1 MGPSGSGKTTL
12 LSILGCLDRPT
23 RGEHLFD
30 GRRVEG
36 LGDDELSRLRNRSIG
51 FVFQS
56 FHLIPQLTVAEN
68 VETPLLYEG
77 APPAEWR
84 PRALR
89 ALERVGLAARADHRP
104 SELSGGEAQRAAIA
118 RALVTE
124 PRLLLADEPTGNLD
138 TATGEEIAALLDEL
152 HAAGPH
158 RGASSPT
165 TRPWPAAPSASSAS
179 ATGASSRRSGRDHAR
194 SSCLLR
200 LGVRSLQA
208 PQAAL
213 QPLHPRRRLRRGRG
227 GGDVVGG
234 RGGAARDARADRL
247 PRDRHRDPAPPPP
260 GARREDARRRCPWRP
275 SSRWGGSCPA
285 CARWRRCAWRS
296 CRRRRGA
303 AAPP

>member
-1 MGPSGSGKTTL
+1 VARVYPRGTTEVVALAGVSLEVREGEKLAIMGPSGSGKTTL

-36 LGDDELSRLRNRSIG
+36 LSDDELSRLRNRAIG

-77 APPAEWR
+77 APPGEWR
-84 PRALR
+84 PRALG

-138 TATGEEIAALLDEL
+138 SATGEEIAALLDEL
-152 HAAGPH
+152 HA
-158 RGASSPT
+158 RGRTVVIVTHNETLA
-165 TRPWPAAPSASSAS
+165 
-179 ATGASSRRSGRDHAR
+179 RRAER
-194 SSCLLR
+194 
-200 LGVRSLQA
+200 VV
-208 PQAAL
+208 
-213 QPLHPRRRLRRGRG
+213 RLRDGR
-227 GGDVVGG
+227 V
-234 RGGAARDARADRL
+234 
-247 PRDRHRDPAPPPP
+247 
-260 GARREDARRRCPWRP
+260 ESEERP
-275 SSRWGGSCPA
+275 
-285 CARWRRCAWRS
+285 
-296 CRRRRGA
+296 
-303 AAPP
+303 

>member
-1 MGPSGSGKTTL
+1 MRPGPDAPPLVTLRDVARVYARGATEVVALAGVSLEVREGEKLAIMGPSGSGKTTL

-77 APPAEWR
+77 ASPAEWR

-89 ALERVGLAARADHRP
+89 ALERVGLTARADHRP
-104 SELSGGEAQRAAIA
+104 AELSGGEAQRAAIA

-152 HAAGPH
+152 HA
-158 RGASSPT
+158 RGRTVVIVTHNEAL
-165 TRPWPAAPSASSAS
+165 A
-179 ATGASSRRSGRDHAR
+179 RRAER
-194 SSCLLR
+194 
-200 LGVRSLQA
+200 VV
-208 PQAAL
+208 
-213 QPLHPRRRLRRGRG
+213 RLRDGR
-227 GGDVVGG
+227 V
-234 RGGAARDARADRL
+234 L
-247 PRDRHRDPAPPPP
+247 S
-260 GARREDARRRCPWRP
+260 EERP
-275 SSRWGGSCPA
+275 
-285 CARWRRCAWRS
+285 
-296 CRRRRGA
+296 
-303 AAPP
+303 

>member
-1 MGPSGSGKTTL
+1 MARPGPDAPPLVALRDVARVYPRGTTEVVALAGVSLEVREGEKLAIMGPSGSGKTTL

-77 APPAEWR
+77 ALPAQWR

-124 PRLLLADEPTGNLD
+124 PRLILADEPTGNLD

-152 HAAGPH
+152 HA
-158 RGASSPT
+158 RGRTVVIVTHNEAL
-165 TRPWPAAPSASSAS
+165 A
-179 ATGASSRRSGRDHAR
+179 RRAER
-194 SSCLLR
+194 
-200 LGVRSLQA
+200 VV
-208 PQAAL
+208 
-213 QPLHPRRRLRRGRG
+213 RLRDGR
-227 GGDVVGG
+227 V
-234 RGGAARDARADRL
+234 L
-247 PRDRHRDPAPPPP
+247 S
-260 GARREDARRRCPWRP
+260 EERP
-275 SSRWGGSCPA
+275 
-285 CARWRRCAWRS
+285 
-296 CRRRRGA
+296 
-303 AAPP
+303 

>member
-1 MGPSGSGKTTL
+1 VRPGPDAPPLVALRDVVRVYPRGATEVVALAGVSLDVREGEKLAIMGPSGSGKTTL

-104 SELSGGEAQRAAIA
+104 AELSGGEAQRAAIA

-152 HAAGPH
+152 HA
-158 RGASSPT
+158 RGRTVVIVTHNEAL
-165 TRPWPAAPSASSAS
+165 A
-179 ATGASSRRSGRDHAR
+179 RRAER
-194 SSCLLR
+194 
-200 LGVRSLQA
+200 VV
-208 PQAAL
+208 
-213 QPLHPRRRLRRGRG
+213 RLRDGR
-227 GGDVVGG
+227 V
-234 RGGAARDARADRL
+234 L
-247 PRDRHRDPAPPPP
+247 S
-260 GARREDARRRCPWRP
+260 EERP
-275 SSRWGGSCPA
+275 
-285 CARWRRCAWRS
+285 
-296 CRRRRGA
+296 
-303 AAPP
+303 